1 MGRGFIQVEVY
12 EMIGKSVIEICERT
26 EKGLQ
31 VLFIYLFAVNMVK
44 LKRQG
49 NVLPF
54 SYLLIFKR
62 QYIYSSQKGCSAL
75 I

>member
-31 VLFIYLFAVNMVK
+31 VLFIYLFI
-44 LKRQG
+44 
-49 NVLPF
+49 
-54 SYLLIFKR
+54 YLL
-62 QYIYSSQKGCSAL
+62 L
-75 I
+75 TWLN

>member
-62 QYIYSSQKGCSAL
+62 QCIYSS
-75 I
+75 